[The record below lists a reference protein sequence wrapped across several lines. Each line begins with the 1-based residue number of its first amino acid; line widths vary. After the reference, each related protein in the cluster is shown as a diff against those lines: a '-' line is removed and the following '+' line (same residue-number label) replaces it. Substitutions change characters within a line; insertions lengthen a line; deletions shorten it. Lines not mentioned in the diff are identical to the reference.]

1 VDPEGNLWVREW
13 GPGGSADT
21 IWSIFSV
28 EGLWLTQLRMPA
40 GDLLEAGTR
49 HVLLLIRDELDVERV
64 ALFQLVR
71 TAQRESSRPD
81 R

>member
-1 VDPEGNLWVREW
+1 
-13 GPGGSADT
+13 
-21 IWSIFSV
+21 
-28 EGLWLTQLRMPA
+28 MPA